1 MIQRQNERRCIDEL
15 QHDTNH
21 NSNCQSSDL
30 NKSPSSIQSNVI
42 VPRESI
48 MIYNTKLNPPIAINL
63 LEHNLS
69 SVSVQKHAF
78 KLLLNFELSQ
88 IDKLEIEDGG
98 HFRRSTSVTSQRL
111 ALFAP
116 GGPGPRLP
124 KAQSFY

>member
-48 MIYNTKLNPPIAINL
+48 IIPANYYYSPSYSSPTQLKYMIIFSIYSFNLFFHSFPTVHIINP
-63 LEHNLS
+63 S
-69 SVSVQKHAF
+69 SPHTHTTF
-78 KLLLNFELSQ
+78 HY
-88 IDKLEIEDGG
+88 IC
-98 HFRRSTSVTSQRL
+98 
-111 ALFAP
+111 LFWLIP
-116 GGPGPRLP
+116 S
-124 KAQSFY
+124 SFFFYYKERY